1 MTKTRKKNKTKK
13 QFLYNP
19 NNPKK
24 SFDVYINKD
33 PSDTIPIA
41 IAIIIVIPLVTA
53 PEIANTA
60 IDPLDESEI
69 EFTVHQLRNISPGI
83 IDRLTAEQTEIIV
96 IKNDGTVNY
105 TITKDGTVSPEKTIK
120 IDESKRMKLVAMIK
134 ETGFLSIPFE
144 SFSIKDDIE
153 SYQKFGL
160 KITLN
165 ENSNQ
170 LYWPEPDAT
179 DQMIP
184 PIITMVQEELELIME
199 IIRE

>member
-1 MTKTRKKNKTKK
+1 MKYYAGILTITN
-13 QFLYNP
+13 
-19 NNPKK
+19 
-24 SFDVYINKD
+24 VYLQIQDICSKLVK
-33 PSDTIPIA
+33 PILIVGGAIPIA

-69 EFTVHQLRNISPGI
+69 EFTVHQLRNMSPGI
-83 IDRLTAEQTEIIV
+83 IDRLTAEQTEIII
-96 IKNDGTVNY
+96 IKNDGTVSY

-144 SFSIKDDIE
+144 SFSIKDDME

-170 LYWPEPDAT
+170 LYWPKPDAT

-184 PIITMVQEELELIME
+184 PIITMVQEELESIME

>member
-1 MTKTRKKNKTKK
+1 LKYYAGILTITKVYLQIKNICSKLVKPI
-13 QFLYNP
+13 LI
-19 NNPKK
+19 
-24 SFDVYINKD
+24 VGGA
-33 PSDTIPIA
+33 IPIA

-83 IDRLTAEQTEIIV
+83 IDRLTAEQTEIII

>member
-1 MTKTRKKNKTKK
+1 M
-13 QFLYNP
+13 Y
-19 NNPKK
+19 
-24 SFDVYINKD
+24 
-33 PSDTIPIA
+33 
-41 IAIIIVIPLVTA
+41 
-53 PEIANTA
+53 
-60 IDPLDESEI
+60 
-69 EFTVHQLRNISPGI
+69 
-83 IDRLTAEQTEIIV
+83 
-96 IKNDGTVNY
+96 
-105 TITKDGTVSPEKTIK
+105 
-120 IDESKRMKLVAMIK
+120 KRQ
-134 ETGFLSIPFE
+134 TGFLSIPFE

-179 DQMIP
+179 EQMIP

>member
-1 MTKTRKKNKTKK
+1 LKYYAGILTITK
-13 QFLYNP
+13 
-19 NNPKK
+19 
-24 SFDVYINKD
+24 VYLQIQNICSKLVK
-33 PSDTIPIA
+33 PILIVGGAIPIA

-69 EFTVHQLRNISPGI
+69 EFTVHQLRNMSPGI

>member
-1 MTKTRKKNKTKK
+1 MQIQNICSKLVKPI
-13 QFLYNP
+13 LI
-19 NNPKK
+19 
-24 SFDVYINKD
+24 VGGA
-33 PSDTIPIA
+33 IPIA

-69 EFTVHQLRNISPGI
+69 EFTVHQLRNMSPGI

-105 TITKDGTVSPEKTIK
+105 TITKDGKVSPEKTIK
-120 IDESKRMKLVAMIK
+120 INESQRMKLVAMIK

-144 SFSIKDDIE
+144 SFSIKNGME

>member
-1 MTKTRKKNKTKK
+1 LKYYAGILTITK
-13 QFLYNP
+13 
-19 NNPKK
+19 
-24 SFDVYINKD
+24 VYLQIQNICSKLVK
-33 PSDTIPIA
+33 PILIVGGAIPIT

-83 IDRLTAEQTEIIV
+83 IDRLTAEQTEIII